1 MKTSVKEKT
10 NKNNSLRKITI
21 SVRVH
26 PELKIVEM
34 IMLKRGGLMIQ
45 DNGVSK
51 ELKET
56 KDQLSN
62 LKLESVAERERHRA
76 EMEHKEA
83 LLQETRNQVATL
95 TNQTHGKFK

>member
-1 MKTSVKEKT
+1 
-10 NKNNSLRKITI
+10 
-21 SVRVH
+21 
-26 PELKIVEM
+26 M